1 MKLNDY
7 QDRTWRT
14 AKYPHAG
21 ESDIISLTYV
31 SLGLGGESGEVQEKV
46 KKALRDDNGVV
57 TDATRVGIAKELG
70 DVLWYVARVAAEID
84 ITLEDVAKMNL
95 NKLADR
101 LERGV
106 IGGSGDDR

>member
-7 QDRTWRT
+7 QEQTWKT

-21 ESDIISLTYV
+21 EGDIVALAYV
-31 SLGLGGESGEVQEKV
+31 ALGLGEAGEVQGKV
-46 KKALRDDNGVV
+46 KKILRDDNGVISE
-57 TDATRVGIAKELG
+57 AARIAVGKELG
-70 DVLWYVARVAAEID
+70 DLLWYVARTASETGL
-84 ITLEDVAKMNL
+84 TLEHVAQMNL

-106 IGGSGDDR
+106 IGGSGDER